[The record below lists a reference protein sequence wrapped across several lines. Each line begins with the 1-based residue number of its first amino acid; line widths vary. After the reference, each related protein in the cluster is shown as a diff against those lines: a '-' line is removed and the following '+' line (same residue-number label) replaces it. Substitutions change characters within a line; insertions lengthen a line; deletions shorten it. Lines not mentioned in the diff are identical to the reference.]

1 MQAVIIYDS
10 VTGNTRNA
18 ANLIADE
25 LFRHDIGAN
34 LFRVTEVNHEA
45 VAEADLVV
53 VGTWTDGFL
62 VTMQK
67 PGRHKKFKGL
77 LPDLTGKRC
86 AVFCT
91 FAINPGR
98 TLDKLQQIVEDHGG
112 EVLGGMSIRRDD
124 LRGGS
129 TEFASRLLGVI
140 AG

>member
-25 LFRHDIGAN
+25 LFQREIGAN
-34 LFRVTEVNHEA
+34 LFKVTEVNHEA

-53 VGTWTDGFL
+53 VGTWTDGLIL
-62 VTMQK
+62 VGQK
-67 PGRHKKFKGL
+67 PGRHKRFTSL

-91 FAINPGR
+91 FAVDPGR
-98 TLDKLQQIVEDHGG
+98 TLEKLQKIVEAHGG
-112 EVLGGMSIRRDD
+112 EVLGGLSIRRDD
-124 LRGGS
+124 LEGGS
-129 TEFASRLLGVI
+129 VEFADRLLGVI
-140 AG
+140 SA

>member
-34 LFRVTEVNHEA
+34 LFKVNEVNPDA

-53 VGTWTDGFL
+53 VGTWTDGLIL
-62 VTMQK
+62 VGQK
-67 PGRHKKFKGL
+67 PGRHKRFTSL
-77 LPDLTGKRC
+77 LPDLTGHRC

-91 FAINPGR
+91 FAVNPGR
-98 TLDKLQQIVEDHGG
+98 TLDKLQGIVEGHGG
-112 EVLGGMSIRRDD
+112 EVLGGMAIRRDD
-124 LRGGS
+124 LDGGS
-129 TEFASRLLGVI
+129 VEFANRLVGVI